1 MNIKKIETKLNNL
14 DKIYKIVES
23 NKNVTLINILKLSK
37 SINNYFERSRYS
49 KELIKTIQNKYNVT
63 HEFLK
68 ASTFSSLFKGK
79 NHFSTIWV
87 YITEVEKFDTD
98 SYKKHEV
105 LLKKNFRLGTDV
117 IVAIGKRAV
126 EFATENN
133 YDIIFQREINEVEVL
148 SNILPQYLENYLGA
162 NGFHNIKF
170 IINSSK
176 ISESYITVFPIHE
189 NNFNFEQAKGITHD
203 LSHLAKVKIY
213 PNTTSFID
221 NEIHNY
227 LTYVTL
233 SLLTESS
240 LIYEKYNLVVQNKTL
255 NDLEEKRRK
264 IKIKLLNEKREIE
277 VEQFSLLSS
286 KRDMLHSKGE

>member
-1 MNIKKIETKLNNL
+1 MNLKKIETKLSNL

-63 HEFLK
+63 HELLK
-68 ASTFSSLFKGK
+68 ASTFSTLIKGK

-98 SYKKHEV
+98 SYKKHETS
-105 LLKKNFRLGTDV
+105 LKKNFKVGTDV

-126 EFATENN
+126 EFATKNN
-133 YDIIFQREINEVEVL
+133 YEIIFKREINEVEIL
-148 SNILPQYLENYLGA
+148 SNILPQYLENYLEA

-189 NNFNFEQAKGITHD
+189 NNFNFEQSKGITHD
-203 LSHLAKVKIY
+203 LSHLARVKIY

-264 IKIKLLNEKREIE
+264 IRIKLLNEKREIE

-286 KRDMLHSKGE
+286 KRDMLHSKEE

>member
-105 LLKKNFRLGTDV
+105 SLKKNFRLGTDV